1 MARRAGCLSM
11 AGSSVCG
18 SDFATQF
25 AYIDPQ
31 EASRSFKDLTTFDQ
45 YMTSFA
51 DDNPQFKINMDLY
64 GCTRFNGT
72 GLRYHMTAYC
82 AVWAYQGHQWCFE
95 GSAAPSPVVCRESV
109 ENFMNSWGEVVNE
122 GQCPGWSDPAAVKA
136 RQSYYSLFSNLL
148 ASETLP
154 LTACAVAVPIDASTY
169 CGYRTALEAQ
179 SYCAQTS
186 ATCCA
191 FNTTPATS
199 SRSPAPTVS
208 SNTVTNPGPTSSFPM
223 LAVALIAALV
233 VVIVAAISM
242 YIYRR
247 RSSRLVTTKPIT
259 PEPASPPPPLV
270 HSKTTLES
278 TAQTIQRLGS
288 RAYTVQDASRGYS
301 VLAEKRRGAEEFMNG
316 AFHGPNVAVVGAA
329 NVAENNG
336 GGGGAGNVGS
346 GTQHGLELANFV
358 RGRAATTFEKRDLS
372 VPGPSG
378 GAGVR
383 VSTMQSDPK
392 LWSEERVADFVYAN
406 GGNMNSYKIVK
417 EQHIDGMKL
426 LTHSFETLALVL
438 QIPVE
443 KHSTFEA
450 ALAALRFRI
459 LNQEASLSRPPA
471 YQSI

>member
-1 MARRAGCLSM
+1 MSRRAGCLSM

-18 SDFATQF
+18 SDFETQF
-25 AYIDPQ
+25 AYIDPL
-31 EASRSFKDLTTFDQ
+31 EAARSFKDLATFDQ

-95 GSAAPSPVVCRESV
+95 GAAAPSPVVCRESV

-122 GQCPGWSDPAAVKA
+122 GQCPGWSDAAAVKA

-179 SYCAQTS
+179 PYCARTS

-191 FNTTPATS
+191 FNTTPATPS
-199 SRSPAPTVS
+199 ESPTPVF
-208 SNTVTNPGPTSSFPM
+208 SNTVTNPGPSSTFPM
-223 LAVALIAALV
+223 LAIALIAALV
-233 VVIVAAISM
+233 VIIVAAISV
-242 YIYRR
+242 YIFRR
-247 RSSRLVTTKPIT
+247 RHRLATTKPST
-259 PEPASPPPPLV
+259 PEPSAPPPPPPLV

-301 VLAEKRRGAEEFMNG
+301 VLAEKRRPAEEFMNG
-316 AFHGPNVAVVGAA
+316 AFHGPNAVVIGAA
-329 NVAENNG
+329 NVAENSDT
-336 GGGGAGNVGS
+336 GNAGS

-358 RGRAATTFEKRDLS
+358 RGRAATTFEKRDLT
-372 VPGPSG
+372 VPNANAGPSG
-378 GAGVR
+378 AGAR
-383 VSTMQSDPK
+383 ISTMQSDPK
-392 LWSEERVADFVYAN
+392 LWNEERVADFVYAN

-426 LTHSFETLALVL
+426 LTHSFETLTLVL

-443 KHSTFEA
+443 KHAAFEA